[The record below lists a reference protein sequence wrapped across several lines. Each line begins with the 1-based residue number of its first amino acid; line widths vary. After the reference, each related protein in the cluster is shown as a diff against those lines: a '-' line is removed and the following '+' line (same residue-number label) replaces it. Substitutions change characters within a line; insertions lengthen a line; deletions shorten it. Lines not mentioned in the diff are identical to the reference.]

1 VRAEHGTGGFLLLDA
16 LRPAGAVEVGG
27 LAKAALAV
35 GEVYDVQIVFAEV
48 GKPEGEPGAA
58 AEVIGVGADKGDRL
72 ASAVISC
79 VHFWL
84 SFKVA
89 EIAMPPRQAPC
100 ERRGDVVWRYQG
112 ARAGWVLPR

>member
-1 VRAEHGTGGFLLLDA
+1 LRAEHGAGGLLLLDA

-58 AEVIGVGADKGDRL
+58 AEVIGVGADNGDRL
-72 ASAVISC
+72 APAVISC
-79 VHFWL
+79 VHL
-84 SFKVA
+84 LVIVQGGRNCHA
-89 EIAMPPRQAPC
+89 TAPIAMRK
-100 ERRGDVVWRYQG
+100 
-112 ARAGWVLPR
+112 AR